1 MKVKITINKETE
13 KKLEKFGSMNSTFD
27 SVLNDLLD
35 HVDTCDR
42 WWDKR

>member
-13 KKLEKFGSMNSTFD
+13 EKLEKLGSMNSTFD

-42 WWDKR
+42 WWNKR